1 VNTDLGAARGDT
13 MTDYRVPRWAMVAT
27 FVLSLIGL
35 GLSIYLTITH
45 FDKQLLV
52 CSSTGAIDC
61 AKVTTSAQ
69 SRFLGIPVAF
79 LGLANYVVMT
89 GLNSPWAWRARAR
102 WVHVA
107 RFVLVIISMC
117 FVLWLIYAEV
127 EIIGAICL
135 YCTAVHV
142 TTFALLIVLTIV
154 SPTQLGWTT
163 RRELTPDVQT
173 R

>member
-1 VNTDLGAARGDT
+1 VTTDLGVSRGDT
-13 MTDYRVPRWAMVAT
+13 EMDYRVPRWVMVT
-27 FVLSLIGL
+27 TLLLSLLGL

-45 FDKQLLV
+45 FDKQLLI

-79 LGLANYVVMT
+79 LGLGNYVVMT
-89 GLNSPWAWRARAR
+89 ALNSPWAWRSRAR

-107 RFVLVIISMC
+107 RFALVIVSMC

-135 YCTAVHV
+135 YCTAVHI
-142 TTFALLIVLTIV
+142 TTFALLIVMTIV

-163 RRELTPDVQT
+163 RRELALDAQT

>member
-1 VNTDLGAARGDT
+1 MIDSEL
-13 MTDYRVPRWAMVAT
+13 RVPRWAQIT
-27 FVLSLIGL
+27 TLVLSLVGL

-52 CSSTGAIDC
+52 CSSTGAINC

-102 WVHVA
+102 WIHVA
-107 RFVLVIISMC
+107 RFVLVIVSMC
-117 FVLWLIYAEV
+117 FVLWLIYAEI

-142 TTFALLIVLTIV
+142 TTFALLIVMTIV
-154 SPTQLGWTT
+154 CPAQLGWTT

>member
-1 VNTDLGAARGDT
+1 MTTELGVARGDT
-13 MTDYRVPRWAMVAT
+13 ETNFRVPRWAQIT
-27 FVLSLIGL
+27 TLLLSLLGL

-102 WVHVA
+102 WIHVA
-107 RFVLVIISMC
+107 RFVLAIVSMC
-117 FVLWLIYAEV
+117 FALWLIYAEI
-127 EIIGAICL
+127 EIIGSICL
-135 YCTAVHV
+135 YCTAVHI
-142 TTFALLIVLTIV
+142 TTFALLIVLTV
-154 SPTQLGWTT
+154 VCPAQLGWTKS
-163 RRELTPDVQT
+163 RAS
-173 R
+173 